1 MAIGRRL
8 ATLVVALALLAG
20 CARSRSAGVDSS
32 SPSAGPTSTPARLTS
47 ATPGSQL
54 PDSGIAGTTV
64 VDGGCPV
71 VRLDSPCPDRPL
83 RAVLVVVNAV
93 TGAQVAS
100 TTSDQDGRFRLAL
113 PPGRYVIR
121 PESFNGAPLPRA
133 APVTVDV
140 PAGRFASVTI
150 RFDSGIR

>member
-1 MAIGRRL
+1 M
-8 ATLVVALALLAG
+8 ATLVVALMLVPG
-20 CARSRSAGVDSS
+20 CGGVRSSATGSS
-32 SPSAGPTSTPARLTS
+32 SPSAGPVSMPAPLTS
-47 ATPGSQL
+47 APPGSQV
-54 PDSGIAGTTV
+54 PDSGIAGITV

-83 RAVLVVVNAV
+83 RAVLVVVSAS
-93 TGAQVAS
+93 TGTQVAS
-100 TTSDQDGRFRLAL
+100 MTSDQDGRFRLAL

-121 PESFNGAPLPRA
+121 PESIDRARLPRA

-140 PAGRFASVTI
+140 PPGRFISVTI